1 MNRLKLRRPFAVVLT
16 LTLFVGWLA
25 LGVAHHHADRP
36 GCELCKAMQYST
48 ADLARP
54 AGPPTPALT
63 AEPIALVA
71 VDAHAEQDLPLHRGR
86 APPLA

>member
-1 MNRLKLRRPFAVVLT
+1 MSRFQPRRSLPIVLA
-16 LTLFVGWLA
+16 LALFVGWLS
-25 LGVAHHHADRP
+25 LGAAHHHADMP
-36 GCELCKAMQYST
+36 GCELCKVMQYGA

-63 AEPIALVA
+63 PESVALMAEGSP
-71 VDAHAEQDLPLHRGR
+71 AEQNLPLHRGR